1 MGSRARAPAFA
12 TLQVH
17 AGQNVDSIAMLR
29 GCSENNPITIN
40 STHTSNSFSLKRN
53 TNADTQLLNI
63 AELFEDRMA
72 ALEGGVAAIATASGQ
87 AAQLVAILALA
98 HSGMNIIASTNMYG
112 GTWNRFAVTLKN
124 LGIEVRFVST
134 VDPAEYAAAIDENT
148 RAIYI
153 ESIANPKFVFHSIN
167 DLAMVAHNAGI
178 PLVVDNTLG
187 MGGYIIRPIE
197 HGADIVVESATK
209 WICGHGVALG
219 GVVVDSGN
227 FNWRHSGKFPA
238 LTTARYGRG
247 AFVDVFGRKAF
258 SAKIRED
265 IQHDFGTTI
274 GLFSAI
280 LMLQGLE
287 TLSLRADRHCMNA
300 HALAKW
306 LEKEAKVSWVSY
318 LGLETHESHAL
329 ASAYLKRGLYG
340 GVLTFAIKGG
350 SAAADKVLHSL
361 RLASHLANL
370 GDTRTLVI
378 RPVRTTQGRTLN
390 DSHNDSATIDAM
402 IRVSVG
408 IEAIDDIITDF
419 RNALDLIDVE

>member
-1 MGSRARAPAFA
+1 MIAYLKQFFA
-12 TLQVH
+12 QV
-17 AGQNVDSIAMLR
+17 R
-29 GCSENNPITIN
+29 
-40 STHTSNSFSLKRN
+40 RN
-53 TNADTQLLNI
+53 IYTQLLNI

-98 HSGMNIIASTNMYG
+98 HSGMNIIASYVASIWSNDHKLKILPPKNEYVIVIK
-112 GTWNRFAVTLKN
+112 TWNQFAVTLKN

-134 VDPAEYAAAIDENT
+134 VDPTEYAAAIDENT

-153 ESIANPKFVFHSIN
+153 ESIANPRFVFHSIN

-238 LTTARYGRG
+238 LTTARYGRA

-265 IQHDFGTTI
+265 VVQIQHDFGTTI

-306 LEKEAKVSWVSY
+306 LEREEKVSWVSY

-419 RNALDLIDVE
+419 RNALDSIDVE